1 MRKTGPTNQHMK
13 KLIADLRSLAT
24 KEKANIWK
32 RIADELEKPTRRR
45 REVNLERINRNT
57 KKGDTAIIPG
67 KVLSKG
73 ELDHSL
79 KVAAWKFSENAK
91 QKINKSGKA
100 ISIQELIKENSK
112 GKGVR
117 IIG

>member
-1 MRKTGPTNQHMK
+1 MRKTGPTDPNMR

-24 KEKANIWK
+24 KEKVKIWK
-32 RIADELEKPTRRR
+32 RIADELAKPTRQR
-45 REVNLERINRNT
+45 REVNIERINRTT
-57 KKGDTAIIPG
+57 KKDENIIIPG

-73 ELDHSL
+73 ELDH
-79 KVAAWKFSENAK
+79 KITVAAWKFSEAAK

-100 ISIQELIKENSK
+100 MNIAELIKTNPK
-112 GKGVR
+112 GKKVR

>member
-1 MRKTGPTNQHMK
+1 MRKTGPTNPYMK
-13 KLIADLRSLAT
+13 KLIADLRSLGT
-24 KEKANIWK
+24 KEKVKLWK

-45 REVNLERINRNT
+45 REVNLDRISRNT
-57 KKGDTAIIPG
+57 KKGETVIIPG

-73 ELDHSL
+73 ELVHNI
-79 KVAAWKFSENAK
+79 KVAAWKFSGTAE
-91 QKINKSGKA
+91 QKINKNGKA
-100 ISIQELIKENSK
+100 ISIQELIKENPK